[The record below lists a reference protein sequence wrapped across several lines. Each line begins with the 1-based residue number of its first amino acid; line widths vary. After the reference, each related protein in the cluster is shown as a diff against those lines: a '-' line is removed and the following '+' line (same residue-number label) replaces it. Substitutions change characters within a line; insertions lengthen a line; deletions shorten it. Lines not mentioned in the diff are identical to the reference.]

1 MSKNIIEISD
11 SEKLVLFE
19 FLNRIINDKYDELSG
34 DLFEDI
40 SEEHVLSTILC
51 QLEKTMTEPLN
62 PDYIEL
68 LLKARED
75 VRNHY

>member
-34 DLFEDI
+34 DLFEVI

-62 PDYIEL
+62 PDYKEL

>member
-1 MSKNIIEISD
+1 MTLKVLVRIINRILKEEKKDEKNIIEISD

-51 QLEKTMTEPLN
+51 QL
-62 PDYIEL
+62 I
-68 LLKARED
+68 
-75 VRNHY
+75 

>member
-62 PDYIEL
+62 QDYKEL

>member
-62 PDYIEL
+62 PDYNEL

>member
-62 PDYIEL
+62 QDYKEL
-68 LLKARED
+68 LLEARED

>member
-51 QLEKTMTEPLN
+51 QLEKTMTELLN
-62 PDYIEL
+62 PDYKEL

>member
-62 PDYIEL
+62 PDYYEL

>member
-34 DLFEDI
+34 DLFE
-40 SEEHVLSTILC
+40 VL
-51 QLEKTMTEPLN
+51 
-62 PDYIEL
+62 
-68 LLKARED
+68 
-75 VRNHY
+75 